1 MGSRVVVTMGAKV
14 TVHRLT
20 LQAQRGLGSR
30 LTHLLGNNDT
40 SMAIKDIASLPWEV
54 TIIIIPHLTRRPH
67 PGGAVC

>member
-40 SMAIKDIASLPWEV
+40 SMAIKNIVPCQV